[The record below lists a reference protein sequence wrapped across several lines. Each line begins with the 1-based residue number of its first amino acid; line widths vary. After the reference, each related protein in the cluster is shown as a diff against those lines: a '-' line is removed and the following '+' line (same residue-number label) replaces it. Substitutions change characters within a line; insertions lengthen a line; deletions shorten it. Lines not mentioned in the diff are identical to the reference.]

1 MSPVPRILI
10 VDDEPPARSRL
21 RMLLEDLRA
30 EWPNEVVGEAGD
42 GRTALDLVQSAAP
55 DIVLLDVQMP
65 GMTGIEAA
73 QHLAHLEA
81 PPAVVFVTAFD
92 DFAVQAFE
100 VNAFDY
106 LMKPVRAE
114 RLKGALEKAV
124 QLRAA
129 HKELA
134 NRAAQLAAGTQS
146 RRSNLAVYERGR
158 LILVPIDAIVYLKA
172 EMKYVTIRT
181 RERDYLTEESLVS
194 LEQEFADRFIRVHRN
209 ALVSRNAIA
218 GFTRVTHNDPDD
230 PDAGGEGH
238 WEVML
243 RDVPERLPVSRRQ
256 WSQVRALVRQ

>member
-1 MSPVPRILI
+1 MSSLPRILI
-10 VDDEPPARSRL
+10 VDDEPPARSRM
-21 RMLLEDLRA
+21 RMLLEDIRPD
-30 EWPNEVVGEAGD
+30 WPHELVGEAGD
-42 GRTALDLVQSAAP
+42 GRGALDLVQSETP

-73 QHLAHLEA
+73 QHLAQMET

-124 QLRAA
+124 KLRAA
-129 HKELA
+129 QKELV
-134 NRAAQLAAGTQS
+134 NRTAQLAAGTQT

-158 LILVPIDAIVYLKA
+158 LILVPIEEIVYLKA

-209 ALVSRNAIA
+209 ALVSRTAIA
-218 GFTRVTHNDPDD
+218 GFTRVAHNDPEDA
-230 PDAGGEGH
+230 DAGGEGH

-243 RDVPERLPVSRRQ
+243 RDVDERLPVSRRQ
-256 WSQVRALVRQ
+256 WSQVRALVRN